1 MHTLQVFAPWVAIG
15 LFMAIMASLD
25 RLMQAI
31 KQAAWSRKEKR
42 ELIQHGKRL
51 YTFTNNRG
59 Y

>member
-1 MHTLQVFAPWVAIG
+1 MHALQVFAPWIAIG

-25 RLMQAI
+25 NLIQSIRI
-31 KQAAWSRKEKR
+31 AAWSRKEKR
-42 ELIQHGKRL
+42 NWIHNGKRL

>member
-1 MHTLQVFAPWVAIG
+1 MHALQVFIPWIAIG
-15 LFMAIMASLD
+15 SFVAVMASLD

-42 ELIQHGKRL
+42 NWIRNGKRV